1 MLRTLWIDLS
11 AYHRINAVPKSR
23 RSIIGDRDSLGVV
36 IPATLGVKQVLIT
49 GLGAGDDVK
58 PGKVPSGSAHLLPAF
73 RPSSLVGEGS
83 GFAGMLGVHAGQ
95 LH

>member
-1 MLRTLWIDLS
+1 MDVLRAAEMYDFISWQ
-11 AYHRINAVPKSR
+11 ARK
-23 RSIIGDRDSLGVV
+23 IGDRDSLGVV